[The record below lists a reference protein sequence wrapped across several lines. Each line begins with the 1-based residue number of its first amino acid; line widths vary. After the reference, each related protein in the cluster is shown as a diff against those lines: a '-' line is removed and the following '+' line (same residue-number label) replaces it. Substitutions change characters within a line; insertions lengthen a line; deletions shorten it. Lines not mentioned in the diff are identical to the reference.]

1 MNIGAAA
8 QAAGVSP
15 KMIRHYEQSGLI
27 PKASRTPSGYRTYG
41 ESEVHALRFVRRARV
56 LGFSMKEIRG
66 LLGLWRNRRRSSA
79 DVKRLVA
86 VHLEDLDARIAE
98 LEAMRRTLEGLAR
111 QCHGDN
117 RPDCPILEDL
127 AERNSP

>member
-27 PKASRTPSGYRTYG
+27 PRAARTASGYRIYG

-56 LGFSMKEIRG
+56 LGFSMKEIRD

-86 VHLEDLDARIAE
+86 VHLEDLDTRIAE
-98 LEAMRRTLEGLAR
+98 LEAMRRTLEGLSR
-111 QCHGDN
+111 KCHGDR
-117 RPDCPILEDL
+117 RPECPILDDL
-127 AERNSP
+127 AAKEKP